1 VKDTILAFLDSFV
14 GDKRGL
20 SAVVP
25 DVTVVSV
32 VRNLLLKIEAD
43 SELPAASANAD
54 KPLEDVNSGEARSSP
69 N

>member
-14 GDKRGL
+14 GDKREP

-25 DVTVVSV
+25 ADTVVSV

-43 SELPAASANAD
+43 SELPAAS
-54 KPLEDVNSGEARSSP
+54 LEDVNSGEARSSP
-69 N
+69 NW